1 MNKGLLIVIALVVI
15 ITKSALYVINEREIA
30 IKFKLGEIVS
40 IIDKPG
46 LYFKTPFVNNV
57 KFFDKRIQ
65 TLDEQ
70 PDRFLT
76 GEKKNVIV
84 DSYVKWKIAD
94 AKRFYTSTG
103 GDIITANSRL
113 SAVVKDGLR
122 NEFGKRTIQEVVSG
136 NRTQIMKKMTKIAKK
151 GAKEFGISVVDL
163 RIKRIDLSVEVN
175 NSVYA
180 RMSAERTRI
189 AKDLRAKGAEAAE
202 KIQATA
208 DKERS
213 IILANAYRD
222 SEKIKGEGDAKAS
235 SIYASAFT
243 KNESFYN
250 FYRSLEAY
258 KKSFN
263 SKNDVMILDPK
274 SEFFRY
280 FNPSIK

>member
-1 MNKGLLIVIALVVI
+1 MNKITLIIVALVLI
-15 ITKSALYVINEREIA
+15 ITKSALYVIDEKEIA
-30 IKFKLGEIVS
+30 IKFKLGEIVT
-40 IIDKPG
+40 IINEPG

-65 TLDEQ
+65 TLDER

-103 GDIITANSRL
+103 GNIVTANSRL

-136 NRTQIMKKMTKIAKK
+136 NRKEIMRKMTKIAKK
-151 GAKEFGISVVDL
+151 GAKEFGIAVIDL

-175 NSVYA
+175 ESVYN
-180 RMSAERTRI
+180 RMSAERKRI

-202 KIQATA
+202 IIQATA

-222 SEKIKGEGDAKAS
+222 SEKIKGDGDAEAS
-235 SIYASAFT
+235 SIYAEAFT
-243 KNESFYN
+243 KNKEFYN
-250 FYRSLEAY
+250 FYRSLDAY

-263 SKNDVMILDPK
+263 SKNDMMVLDPK

-280 FNPSIK
+280 FNPKL

>member
-1 MNKGLLIVIALVVI
+1 MNKGLLIIIAIVVI
-15 ITKSALYVINEREIA
+15 IAKSALYVIDEREIA
-30 IKFKLGEIVS
+30 IKFKLGEIVT

-46 LYFKTPFVNNV
+46 LYFKTPFVNNI

-65 TLDEQ
+65 TLDER

-103 GDIITANSRL
+103 GNITTANARL
-113 SAVVKDGLR
+113 SAVIKEGLR
-122 NEFGKRTIQEVVSG
+122 NEFGQRTILEVVSG
-136 NRTQIMKKMTKIAKK
+136 HRNEIMKKMTKIAKQ
-151 GAKEFGISVVDL
+151 GAKEFGIAVIDL
-163 RIKRIDLSVEVN
+163 RIKRIDLAAEIN
-175 NSVYA
+175 RSVYD
-180 RMSAERTRI
+180 RMSAERSRI
-189 AKDLRAKGAEAAE
+189 AKDLRAKGAESAE
-202 KIQATA
+202 IIQATA
-208 DKERS
+208 DKNRS

-222 SEKIKGEGDAKAS
+222 SEKIKGEGDAKSS
-235 SIYASAFT
+235 SIYAEAFT
-243 KNESFYN
+243 KNKSFYD

-263 SKNDVMILDPK
+263 SKNDMMVLDPK

-280 FNPSIK
+280 FNPSL

>member
-1 MNKGLLIVIALVVI
+1 MNKITLVIVALVVI
-15 ITKSALYVINEREIA
+15 VTKSALYVIDEKEIA
-30 IKFKLGEIVS
+30 IKFKLGEIVT
-40 IIDKPG
+40 IINEPG

-65 TLDEQ
+65 TLDER

-136 NRTQIMKKMTKIAKK
+136 NRKEIMRKMTKIAKK
-151 GAKEFGISVVDL
+151 GAKEFGIAVIDL

-175 NSVYA
+175 ESVYN
-180 RMSAERTRI
+180 RMSAERKRI

-202 KIQATA
+202 IIQATA

-222 SEKIKGEGDAKAS
+222 SEKIKGDGDAEAS
-235 SIYASAFT
+235 SIYAEAFT
-243 KNESFYN
+243 KNKEFYN
-250 FYRSLEAY
+250 FYRSLDAY

-263 SKNDVMILDPK
+263 SKNDMMVLDPK

-280 FNPSIK
+280 FNPKL